1 MRDKMIMWLIG
12 CSMVISVGVIMFFSI
27 SYINYLDM
35 KEIINEQKIKS
46 LKDSLE
52 RDCNQKLMES
62 YPYDHSEIKDTTV
75 KSK

>member
-1 MRDKMIMWLIG
+1 MIMWLIV

-35 KEIINEQKIKS
+35 KETINEERLKS
-46 LKDSLE
+46 LRDSLE
-52 RDCNQKLMES
+52 RDCNQKLIES

-75 KSK
+75 KIK